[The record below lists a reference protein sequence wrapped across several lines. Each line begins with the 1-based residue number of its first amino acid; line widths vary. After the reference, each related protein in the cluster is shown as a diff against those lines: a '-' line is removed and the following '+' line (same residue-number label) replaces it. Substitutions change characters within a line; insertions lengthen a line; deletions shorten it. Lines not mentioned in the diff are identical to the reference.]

1 MAHKLL
7 TTRILR
13 SHPEATT
20 MAAAAEAVEAPT
32 KLASAMS
39 PGEVPEAPTV
49 EEVAEGACRAT
60 ITWPAPSRKNSTL
73 TKKLLSSTP
82 LKWTSSRSSLATLE
96 PTSRS

>member
-1 MAHKLL
+1 MAQILL
-7 TTRILR
+7 KTPILR
-13 SHPEATT
+13 NHPEATT
-20 MAAAAEAVEAPT
+20 TAAAAVVVEALT

-39 PGEVPEAPTV
+39 PGEVPEAPTAA
-49 EEVAEGACRAT
+49 EVAEEACPAT

-73 TKKLLSSTP
+73 IKKSLSSML